1 MDVDQFEDVDEEEEE
16 EESDDLVEEG
26 GRELEENLQE
36 MLGFEK
42 YEEEDIKEQEFIASM
57 LDFLKY
63 IDLIF

>member
-1 MDVDQFEDVDEEEEE
+1 MDVDQFEDVDEEE

-57 LDFLKY
+57 SDFLKY

>member
-42 YEEEDIKEQEFIASM
+42 YEEEDIKEQEFIDSM
-57 LDFLKY
+57 SDFLKY